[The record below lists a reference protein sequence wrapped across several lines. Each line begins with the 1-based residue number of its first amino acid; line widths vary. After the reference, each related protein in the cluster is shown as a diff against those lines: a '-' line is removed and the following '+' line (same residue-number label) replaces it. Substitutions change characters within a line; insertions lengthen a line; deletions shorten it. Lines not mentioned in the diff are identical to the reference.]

1 MDIDE
6 LEATECG
13 EELEGVCGSE
23 SELAGLKV

>member
-6 LEATECG
+6 LEAREC
-13 EELEGVCGSE
+13 EEEIEGVCGSG